1 MFITGFPSWPKLR
14 FTKACF
20 SSSWIRSIGSDLE
33 MNYNDTPEMWWP
45 YIVLQIFATPIYEFM
60 DTFLL
65 ERFVTRRNTAGEYS
79 ASNLLTR
86 FVTRGTYLTITTFF
100 GALLPLFGDFI
111 ALTGALAAFSLEVG
125 IVHHM
130 YLKVSTPSSMQLPL
144 TYVTPHPCNTYG
156 LNVYVANQCTS
167 KHV

>member
-1 MFITGFPSWPKLR
+1 
-14 FTKACF
+14 
-20 SSSWIRSIGSDLE
+20 
-33 MNYNDTPEMWWP
+33 
-45 YIVLQIFATPIYEFM
+45 M

-130 YLKVSTPSSMQLPL
+130 YLKVSTRSSMQSAL
-144 TYVTPHPCNTYG
+144 TYVTSHPYNVCG
-156 LNVYVANQCTS
+156 LNVTKECTS
-167 KHV
+167 MCKMRLDYVHINYCHSVVNTIGSAYVIV

>member
-1 MFITGFPSWPKLR
+1 M
-14 FTKACF
+14 
-20 SSSWIRSIGSDLE
+20 
-33 MNYNDTPEMWWP
+33 
-45 YIVLQIFATPIYEFM
+45 LQIFATPIYEFM

-86 FVTRGTYLTITTFF
+86 FVTRGAYLAITTFF

-130 YLKVSTPSSMQLPL
+130 YLKVSTRSSMQLAI
-144 TYVTPHPCNTYG
+144 TYVTSHPCNVCG
-156 LNVYVANQCTS
+156 LNVYVAEECTS
-167 KHV
+167 MCKMRLDYVHINYCHSVVNRIGSPYVIV